1 MVLKPGLIQYARRF
15 ETIARHAK
23 MSESWLKLC
32 TLVSTLL
39 AIISCAVQ
47 IIRKRYRLGWHLKIC
62 KNTFCR
68 YTSIEKISVIKLYI
82 YRFKLINKIRFFKLF
97 LSLPLFAMC
106 IVCENVC
113 GVFAGYFA
121 DTCPVLCTGLF
132 TGRFIVR
139 HTPNRN
145 VLHLYC
151 KYICL

>member
-1 MVLKPGLIQYARRF
+1 MRLRNSNWIMVLKPGLIQYARRF

-68 YTSIEKISVIKLYI
+68 YTSICRYNISNWLYR
-82 YRFKLINKIRFFKLF
+82 YRFKLIDKISFFINF
-97 LSLPLFAMC
+97 LSPLVCNVYCVRKCLRGICGIFRRHVSC
-106 IVCENVC
+106 IVYWLV
-113 GVFAGYFA
+113 YW
-121 DTCPVLCTGLF
+121 P
-132 TGRFIVR
+132 
-139 HTPNRN
+139 
-145 VLHLYC
+145 LYC
-151 KYICL
+151 TAHTK